1 MDNVTIDIKSAT
13 FPDQFAPDSLKNT
26 KEFLKKKQITIK
38 REIFLDPI
46 NLNSIVIALQNILYI
61 NFPWY

>member
-26 KEFLKKKQITIK
+26 KEFGLQVGQAIQY
-38 REIFLDPI
+38 ELI
-46 NLNSIVIALQNILYI
+46 NVDFIVSGQSLID
-61 NFPWY
+61 